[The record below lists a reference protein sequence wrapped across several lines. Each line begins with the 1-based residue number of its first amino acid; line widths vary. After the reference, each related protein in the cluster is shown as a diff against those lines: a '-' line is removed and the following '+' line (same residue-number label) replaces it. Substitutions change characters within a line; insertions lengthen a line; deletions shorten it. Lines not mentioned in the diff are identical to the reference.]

1 MNQKK
6 HIIFGG
12 KGFIGQNLARELVI
26 RGDKILIVDKNQWT
40 VGLAYSELLDEDNV
54 QLTLG
59 NINHDF
65 DEISASIAG
74 FLDTLDHIT
83 VWHLAANSDIGAGN
97 DDIEVDLTDT
107 FLTTLNVLKYCN
119 DIKIQ
124 SFYFASSSAVYGDF
138 SHDANGF
145 KETDGTQPISNYGAM
160 KLASEAILRA
170 AHQQFLDRC
179 IIFRF
184 PNVIGY
190 PATHGVIRD
199 FIDKLQNTPDKL
211 IVLGDGNQN
220 KPYLH
225 VSDLVSAMLHLDRYY
240 VDTKLMETIN
250 IGSPYEN
257 VFVRQIAEEV
267 RSIVSPNANIVY
279 GDTPFGWV
287 GDMPSVKFNIDKM
300 LNTKWRCGLSGL
312 DAVRRTIN
320 EILRGE
326 VS

>member
-1 MNQKK
+1 MDMKK

-26 RGDKILIVDKNQWT
+26 RGEKILIVDKDRWT
-40 VGLAYSELLDEDNV
+40 VDLAYAELYDDSYV
-54 QLTLG
+54 QLMLG
-59 NINHDF
+59 DINHDF
-65 DEISASIAG
+65 DKISESIAG
-74 FLDTLDHIT
+74 FLDPLDHVT

-97 DDIEVDLTDT
+97 DNIEVDLNDT
-107 FLTTLNVLKYCN
+107 FLTSLNVLRYCK
-119 DIKIQ
+119 DIEIN

-138 SHDANGF
+138 SHDASGF
-145 KETDGTQPISNYGAM
+145 KETDATQPISNYGAM

-199 FIDKLQNTPDKL
+199 FIYKLRNTPDEL

-225 VSDLVSAMLHLDRYY
+225 VTDLVSAMLHLDFYY
-240 VDTKLMETIN
+240 ADPKVMETIN

-257 VFVRQIAEEV
+257 VFVKQIAAEV
-267 RSIVSPNANIVY
+267 KSIVSPNANITY

-287 GDMPSVKFNIDKM
+287 GDMPSVKFNIDKI
-300 LNTKWRCGLSGL
+300 LDTKWRCRLSGL
-312 DAVRRTIN
+312 EAVRRTIN
-320 EILRGE
+320 EILKGE
-326 VS
+326 MS